1 MINQALA
8 ELGWGFRGCTE
19 PTCGAQASCAQQEV
33 RNCFQISEALPHPK
47 QARPGSQHEPGA
59 LVPEHGHI
67 RFHQGR
73 AEIRGKGGALKVR
86 DTHPSP
92 RGACESSDTIKGK
105 GGCWWPR
112 GPPPPTPLPAF
123 SRLGLLGTMEG
134 QEAWASLQSGCSWMR
149 AALEPNTEKAESG
162 QRSGIFGCET
172 KSNKAFVLA
181 SWKVSSSG
189 W

>member
-1 MINQALA
+1 MSQGLWFQSVDRLDSIGEGLTS
-8 ELGWGFRGCTE
+8 GVK
-19 PTCGAQASCAQQEV
+19 GASKA
-33 RNCFQISEALPHPK
+33 REA
-47 QARPGSQHEPGA
+47 
-59 LVPEHGHI
+59 
-67 RFHQGR
+67 
-73 AEIRGKGGALKVR
+73 
-86 DTHPSP
+86 HPSP

>member
-59 LVPEHGHI
+59 LVPERGHI

-92 RGACESSDTIKGK
+92 RGACESDHTIEGK
-105 GGCWWPR
+105 GGCWWPQ
-112 GPPPPTPLPAF
+112 GPPPRPSFFLALSFGDHGESGSLVLPAV
-123 SRLGLLGTMEG
+123 RVQLDAGGVGTK
-134 QEAWASLQSGCSWMR
+134 QQREADL
-149 AALEPNTEKAESG
+149 G
-162 QRSGIFGCET
+162 QRSGIF
-172 KSNKAFVLA
+172 
-181 SWKVSSSG
+181 
-189 W
+189 

>member
-92 RGACESSDTIKGK
+92 RGACESDHTIEGK
-105 GGCWWPR
+105 GGCWWPQ
-112 GPPPPTPLPAF
+112 GPPPPAPAF
-123 SRLGLLGTMEG
+123 SWLCLLGTMES
-134 QEAWASLQSGCSWMR
+134 QEAWSSLQSGCSWMQEE
-149 AALEPNTEKAESG
+149 LEPNSRERQIWVREVRYFDVTLN
-162 QRSGIFGCET
+162 QI
-172 KSNKAFVLA
+172 KAFVLD

>member
-92 RGACESSDTIKGK
+92 RGACESDHTIEGK
-105 GGCWWPR
+105 GGCWWPQ
-112 GPPPPTPLPAF
+112 GPPPPPQLF
-123 SRLGLLGTMEG
+123 LGFVFWGPWRVRKPG
-134 QEAWASLQSGCSWMR
+134 PPCSQGAAGCRRSWNQTAER
-149 AALEPNTEKAESG
+149 GRFGSEK
-162 QRSGIFGCET
+162 
-172 KSNKAFVLA
+172 
-181 SWKVSSSG
+181 
-189 W
+189 